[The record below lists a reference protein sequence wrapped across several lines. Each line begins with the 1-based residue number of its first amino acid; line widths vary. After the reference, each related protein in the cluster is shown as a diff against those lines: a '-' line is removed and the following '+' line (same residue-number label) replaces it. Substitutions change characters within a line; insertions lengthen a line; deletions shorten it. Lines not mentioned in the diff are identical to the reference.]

1 MWDVRYMGTHSME
14 LPGQWSV
21 CCWVQVQTE
30 VMGDIHHYA
39 WRARFRNQT
48 VYIDKRDGERFADWT
63 SQQCAVSTRAH
74 AAHAA

>member
-1 MWDVRYMGTHSME
+1 MFT
-14 LPGQWSV
+14 PGIDNIFHQDMY
-21 CCWVQVQTE
+21 CWVQVQTE

-63 SQQCAVSTRAH
+63 SSSAR
-74 AAHAA
+74 